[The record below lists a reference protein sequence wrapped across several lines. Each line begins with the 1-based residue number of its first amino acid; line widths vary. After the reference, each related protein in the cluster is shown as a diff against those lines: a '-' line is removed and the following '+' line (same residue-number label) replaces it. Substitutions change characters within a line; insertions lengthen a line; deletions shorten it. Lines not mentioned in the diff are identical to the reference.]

1 MTIRASLLAAMA
13 VTALFAFAPQ
23 GAQAQAT
30 RTFVS
35 GAGDDTKP
43 CSRTAPCKTF
53 AAAIGKTAA
62 GGEINCVD
70 SGPFGAFFSIHKSL
84 SIVCD
89 DVRAEVLV
97 VNNDAITIS
106 AAASDDVLLSG
117 LHIRGVLTS
126 FSGVRILQARS
137 VAIQKSTIRGFA
149 VAGINV
155 VPSVPG
161 ATTRLQATDTIIA
174 ENPGVGVRVKP
185 ASGASAKVTLS
196 DVTVSGGGAEGVL
209 FDASATTG
217 SVKGLVR
224 DSVVSGNAT
233 TGVAAV
239 SNGAAA
245 AVLVE
250 RTAVFDNVTGVSA
263 WGAGAAL
270 RFTSSDLTAN
280 GTAVSQANSGVV
292 QSFTT
297 SSVIGNGAVGSF
309 GATPLQ

>member
-1 MTIRASLLAAMA
+1 MTMRISWLAALAAAALLALAS
-13 VTALFAFAPQ
+13 Q
-23 GAQAQAT
+23 GAQAQAA

-35 GAGDDTKP
+35 ASGDDTKP

-53 AAAIGKTAA
+53 SAAISKTAA

-70 SGPFGAFFSIHKSL
+70 SGPFGAFFSIQKAL

-106 AAASDDVLLSG
+106 AGAGDDVLLSG
-117 LHIRGVLTS
+117 LHIRGVTTS
-126 FSGVRILQARS
+126 FSGVRVLQARS
-137 VAIQKSTIRGFA
+137 VAIRNSTIRGFH

-155 VPSVPG
+155 IPSVPG
-161 ATTRLQATDTIIA
+161 ATISLQAFDTRLA

-185 ASGASAKVTLS
+185 ASGASANVMLS
-196 DVTVSGGGAEGVL
+196 GVHVSGGGADGAL

-217 SVKGLVR
+217 KVNGLVR
-224 DSVVSGNAT
+224 DSVFASNAT
-233 TGVAAV
+233 NGLAVV

-245 AVLVE
+245 VVLVE
-250 RTAVFDNVTGVSA
+250 SSEAIDNATGLSASGSGAVV
-263 WGAGAAL
+263 
-270 RFTSSDLTAN
+270 RFTKSDMSAN
-280 GTAVSQANSGVV
+280 ATAVSQANAGVA
-292 QSFTT
+292 QSFATNAMA
-297 SSVIGNGAVGSF
+297 GNAADGSF